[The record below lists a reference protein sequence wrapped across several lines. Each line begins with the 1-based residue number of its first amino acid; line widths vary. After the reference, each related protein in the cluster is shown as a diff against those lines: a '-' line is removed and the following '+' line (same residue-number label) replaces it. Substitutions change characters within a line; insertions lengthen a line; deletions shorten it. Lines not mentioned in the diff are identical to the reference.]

1 MKIYYTILTSL
12 FVGLAFAQQTNLNI
26 EGAKVDYVSNLTNLP
41 LQVSLDESRHLN
53 IQEFPNWMTNS
64 VIKNSN
70 YSFVA
75 LKTSKDGIGMQ
86 HTKYEQYFKGY
97 KVERSMLIA
106 HTKNNEVKSF
116 SGDWFKDIDISNK
129 VVLTEQQALQFALKK
144 VKAKKYKWENKEEEA
159 HMQKVLNN
167 PNFSF
172 YPESDLVIY
181 PSIQKDKSIN
191 YHYTYKFTI
200 YAEEPLYKANVYVDA
215 TSGNIIREQNLICT
229 ANSNG
234 TANTKYSGTQTLT
247 TDSYTAGYR
256 LRESARGLG
265 VETYN
270 LNNGSNYGSATDFT
284 NSTNTWTSTG
294 VHQAA
299 TDAHFGAE
307 VTYDYYYQTHNRNS
321 IDDAG
326 FKLLSYVHYSNNF
339 VNAFWDGYRMTYG
352 DGNISQGFDVM
363 TALDVCGHE
372 ITHGVVEHTAGLNG
386 GEADALNEGFA
397 DIFGTSVEW
406 YARPSQHDWIMGKDI
421 MPSGTGI
428 RNMSNPNQLSDPD
441 TYLGNYWDPNDEP
454 HANAGPCIY
463 WFYLLSV
470 GGSGTNDNSQTYS
483 VSGITMSKAEAIAY
497 RALAF
502 YMTPSTDYANVRV
515 CTIQAAKD
523 LYGACSNE
531 VIQTTNAWYA
541 VGVGAQYT
549 TPTLAPAFIS
559 PYPSSCSVPALIN
572 FTNTTVGGA
581 TYTWYF
587 GDGTTSTLEN
597 PSHTYSVA
605 GTYTVKLVATG
616 CTANKDSITKNSYI
630 VINPPSGPTTTGASR
645 CGSGTVT
652 LNASGTGVLDWYSAA
667 SGGTVINTGT
677 SFTTPTLTN
686 TTTYYVS
693 TTNSVAPI
701 NGAPAT
707 NTTLG
712 GGSYLNYPHYLTFDA
727 LTDLTIKTVDIY
739 ASSVGTRTIYIA
751 NSSGTTLDTKY
762 INITTTGK
770 NTITLNFHVVAG
782 TNYYL
787 VADGSL
793 IDLYR
798 NNTGATYP
806 IPVGTLA
813 SITGHDVMS
822 SAPNYYYYFYN
833 WVVQKDG
840 CTSARTPV
848 TASITASGG
857 SVTVNSASVCAGS
870 SVVLNA
876 NGGTTYQWS
885 TGATTSSISVTP
897 TMTSVYSVTSTV
909 SGCTGSVTSSG
920 TVTVNQLPNV
930 VANANPTTIC
940 VGNTTSISATGAS
953 TYSWSTGGTSASF
966 TAAPTGNITYTVTG
980 TDANGC
986 KKTVTKSIIVNPLP
1000 NVSLSLSDD
1009 SVCTNDA
1016 SVTLTG
1022 SPTGGTYLGTAVS
1035 SNSFD
1040 PQSAGQGTFTLS
1052 YSYTDANNCSNSNS
1066 QVINVDVCTG
1076 ILSHLS
1082 LDNVFVFPNPAS
1094 TILHI
1099 KLPQE
1104 MLSAIYSIEIF
1115 DVIGKQV
1122 YSTKPTNVETI
1133 CYINALANGI
1143 YNCRITTM
1151 EHKVITKRFVKE

>member
-1 MKIYYTILTSL
+1 
-12 FVGLAFAQQTNLNI
+12 
-26 EGAKVDYVSNLTNLP
+26 
-41 LQVSLDESRHLN
+41 
-53 IQEFPNWMTNS
+53 
-64 VIKNSN
+64 
-70 YSFVA
+70 
-75 LKTSKDGIGMQ
+75 
-86 HTKYEQYFKGY
+86 
-97 KVERSMLIA
+97 
-106 HTKNNEVKSF
+106 
-116 SGDWFKDIDISNK
+116 
-129 VVLTEQQALQFALKK
+129 
-144 VKAKKYKWENKEEEA
+144 
-159 HMQKVLNN
+159 
-167 PNFSF
+167 
-172 YPESDLVIY
+172 
-181 PSIQKDKSIN
+181 
-191 YHYTYKFTI
+191 
-200 YAEEPLYKANVYVDA
+200 
-215 TSGNIIREQNLICT
+215 
-229 ANSNG
+229 
-234 TANTKYSGTQTLT
+234 
-247 TDSYTAGYR
+247 
-256 LRESARGLG
+256 
-265 VETYN
+265 
-270 LNNGSNYGSATDFT
+270 
-284 NSTNTWTSTG
+284 
-294 VHQAA
+294 
-299 TDAHFGAE
+299 
-307 VTYDYYYQTHNRNS
+307 
-321 IDDAG
+321 
-326 FKLLSYVHYSNNF
+326 
-339 VNAFWDGYRMTYG
+339 
-352 DGNISQGFDVM
+352 
-363 TALDVCGHE
+363 
-372 ITHGVVEHTAGLNG
+372 
-386 GEADALNEGFA
+386 
-397 DIFGTSVEW
+397 
-406 YARPSQHDWIMGKDI
+406 
-421 MPSGTGI
+421 
-428 RNMSNPNQLSDPD
+428 
-441 TYLGNYWDPNDEP
+441 
-454 HANAGPCIY
+454 
-463 WFYLLSV
+463 
-470 GGSGTNDNSQTYS
+470 
-483 VSGITMSKAEAIAY
+483 
-497 RALAF
+497 
-502 YMTPSTDYANVRV
+502 DYANVRV

-1122 YSTKPTNVETI
+1122 YSTKPTHVETI